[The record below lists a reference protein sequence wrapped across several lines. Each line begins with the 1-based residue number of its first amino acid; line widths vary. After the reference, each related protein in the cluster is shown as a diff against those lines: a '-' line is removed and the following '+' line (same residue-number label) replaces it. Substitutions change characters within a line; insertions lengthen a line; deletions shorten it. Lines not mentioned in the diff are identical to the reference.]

1 MNAGQIKT
9 KRSPLFM
16 AAQEGREGVVRE
28 LLGAKGI
35 DINHADTEGVTAIRT
50 AVSQGHDH
58 IVTLLQAASGID
70 SSCAELKAPACTSS
84 NGRVCCAEIE

>member
-16 AAQEGREGVVRE
+16 AAQGGREGVVRE

-35 DINHADTEGVTAIRT
+35 DINLASIDGVTAILS
-50 AVSQGHDH
+50 ADSQGHDH
-58 IVTLLQAASGID
+58 IVALLQAASGVG
-70 SSCAELKAPACTSS
+70 SSCD
-84 NGRVCCAEIE
+84 EIE